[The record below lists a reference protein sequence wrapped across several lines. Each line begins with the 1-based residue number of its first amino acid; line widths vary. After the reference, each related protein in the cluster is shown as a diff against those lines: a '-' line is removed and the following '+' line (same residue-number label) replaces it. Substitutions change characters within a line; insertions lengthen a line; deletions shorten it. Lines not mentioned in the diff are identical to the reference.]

1 MPNAARGGIG
11 GVCGSAKKNLYLLV
25 CVPLPRFD
33 KGGVATKAERESE
46 KVEDVQK

>member
-1 MPNAARGGIG
+1 MRRAVELAGCVGRQ
-11 GVCGSAKKNLYLLV
+11 KKNLYLLV